1 MKKLFHFILV
11 LTLINISTQFIFD
24 SETDEL
30 FSDQDPDPT
39 PNPVVKRCGAKLVN
53 NTETKNC
60 LVKVKEYWYPNTTSQ
75 TTEVNKTIYTQCCYT
90 WDNLKCYLNIYE
102 KVCTQEEVNEANAYL
117 KVALNFVERE
127 ECERWPFKDNQKL
140 CHSK

>member
-1 MKKLFHFILV
+1 MEKLFYFILV
-11 LTLINISTQFIFD
+11 LTLINISTQFFFD

-30 FSDQDPDPT
+30 YSDLNPT
-39 PNPVVKRCGAKLVN
+39 PNPVVKQCGAKLVN
-53 NTETKNC
+53 NTEANNC
-60 LVKVKEYWYPNTTSQ
+60 LDKVREHWYPNTTSQ
-75 TTEVNKTIYTQCCYT
+75 TTEANKTVHTECCYI

-102 KVCTQEEVNEANAYL
+102 KVCTQEEVKEANAYL
-117 KVALNFVERE
+117 KVALNYVERE